1 METRFKPRA
10 PQVRCYKC
18 GLADIFA
25 LCHHCWR
32 PGCADHVVPA
42 PRWTARLL
50 GREGAGPGLAND
62 AAMHCKECGHAAAGR
77 ELALG
82 AAGVAAAA
90 AGLIAAFLTLAA
102 GLALVV
108 AGVLLAGGAYLTARR
123 RVARRRVGLP
133 LLLHPKVNDL
143 HVTERLGVD
152 ITLVPDGRYKTS
164 PRPVEGEISMNL
176 VFGRPDRARLDRYA
190 GRHAQGRDT
199 RFCAGCLMLLGRV
212 DIEPQPD
219 LPGPVRHLEGTTG
232 AYPVFQAEDAPA
244 SSPWHRVL
252 SYRLARQ
259 PTIKQ
264 GPVWVTPSLVPESDR
279 RALEL
284 DIQWVDLGPRDKRLT
299 LDVIDLIQLRYPV
312 TWGKVEIASRRAIQV
327 TTAEDYGGPEP
338 QRSVEWRQLVPT
350 EDERKARQLKL
361 MIRFEDQIER
371 EDQIS
376 GRLEAAMKGAL
387 SGLDGV
393 RLFSSLGRRRDD
405 WRGASIRTRVE
416 ADFELSLASIR
427 YQDVLIVPEREG
439 KEDDSDTDRFC
450 VIPDD
455 EMVIK
460 LTNALSDEN
469 YYVKRV
475 IEHPPRSGGRADHVQ
490 RYWDIA
496 GRRYEGVYPIDFHM
510 VVTGEEIHRGDIR
523 PVAGTTK
530 VRIVVQ
536 GAYTDNEMKKRIDQA
551 CNDLRGLTRKTLNGL
566 PSGRPGTSWSHS
578 AQAAS
583 GQEHNGADPSQV
595 GRRLLER
602 LGKLDEALLDGR
614 ISAEQYEDMKAR
626 AERELG
632 GWEA

>member
-1 METRFKPRA
+1 
-10 PQVRCYKC
+10 
-18 GLADIFA
+18 
-25 LCHHCWR
+25 
-32 PGCADHVVPA
+32 
-42 PRWTARLL
+42 
-50 GREGAGPGLAND
+50 
-62 AAMHCKECGHAAAGR
+62 MHCNECRHAEVGR
-77 ELALG
+77 ELTLG
-82 AAGVAAAA
+82 AAGVAAMA
-90 AGLIAAFLTLAA
+90 AGLIASFLTLTAR
-102 GLALVV
+102 LALLAVG
-108 AGVLLAGGAYLTARR
+108 ALLAGAAYLIARR
-123 RVARRRVGLP
+123 RAARLRRGLP

-143 HVTERLGVD
+143 RVTERLGVD
-152 ITLVPDGRYKTS
+152 ITLAQDGRYRTR
-164 PRPVEGEISMNL
+164 PRPVEGEISTNL
-176 VFGRPDRARLDRYA
+176 VFGRPDRARYDRHA
-190 GRHAQGRDT
+190 GRRGRGLDT
-199 RFCAGCLMLLGRV
+199 RFCAGCLMLRGRV

-219 LPGPVRHLEGTTG
+219 LPGPIRRLEGTTG
-232 AYPVFQAEDAPA
+232 AFPVFQAEDAPA
-244 SSPWHRVL
+244 SSPWRTVL

-259 PTIKQ
+259 PVIRQ

-299 LDVIDLIQLRYPV
+299 LDVIELVRLRYPV
-312 TWGKVEIASRRAIQV
+312 PWGKVEIASRRAIQSA
-327 TTAEDYGGPEP
+327 TGDDYGGPEP
-338 QRSVEWRQLVPT
+338 QRSVEWRHLVPT

-361 MIRFEDQIER
+361 MIRFEGQIKR

-376 GRLEAAMKGAL
+376 GRLEAAMKGGL
-387 SGLDGV
+387 SGLDTV
-393 RLFSSLGRRRDD
+393 RLFSSLGGRRHD

-416 ADFELSLASIR
+416 ADFALSLASIR

-439 KEDDSDTDRFC
+439 REDDSDTDRFC

-460 LTNALSDEN
+460 LTNVLSEEN

-475 IEHPPRSGGRADHVQ
+475 IENPPRSGAHANHVQ

-510 VVTGEEIHRGDIR
+510 VVTGEEIHRGDVR

-536 GAYTDNEMKKRIDQA
+536 GAYTDNEMKRRIDQA
-551 CNDLRGLTRKTLNGL
+551 GKDLRGLTKRTLNGL
-566 PSGRPGTSWSHS
+566 ASGRPETSWSAS
-578 AQAAS
+578 APAAS
-583 GQEHNGADPSQV
+583 RPEHNGTDPS
-595 GRRLLER
+595 RAETRLRAR

-632 GWEA
+632 DWEA

>member
-1 METRFKPRA
+1 
-10 PQVRCYKC
+10 
-18 GLADIFA
+18 
-25 LCHHCWR
+25 
-32 PGCADHVVPA
+32 
-42 PRWTARLL
+42 
-50 GREGAGPGLAND
+50 
-62 AAMHCKECGHAAAGR
+62 MHCKECGHAMPAG

-82 AAGVAAAA
+82 AAGVAAAT

-102 GLALVV
+102 RLTVV
-108 AGVLLAGGAYLTARR
+108 AVGVLLASGAYLTACRR
-123 RVARRRVGLP
+123 AARRRAALP

-143 HVTERLGVD
+143 RVTERLGVD
-152 ITLVPDGRYKTS
+152 ITLVPDGRYETR

-176 VFGRPDRARLDRYA
+176 VFGRPDRARLDRHA
-190 GRHAQGRDT
+190 GRRARGLDT
-199 RFCAGCLMLLGRV
+199 RFCAGCLMFRGRV
-212 DIEPQPD
+212 DIEPQSD
-219 LPGPVRHLEGTTG
+219 LPGSVRRLEGTTG

-244 SSPWHRVL
+244 SSPWHTVL

-259 PTIKQ
+259 PTIRQ

-312 TWGKVEIASRRAIQV
+312 TWGRVELASRRAIQV
-327 TTAEDYGGPEP
+327 ATAEDYGGPEP
-338 QRSVEWRQLVPT
+338 QRSVEWRQLVPNG
-350 EDERKARQLKL
+350 DERKARQVRL
-361 MIRFEDQIER
+361 MIRFEGQIER
-371 EDQIS
+371 KDQIS
-376 GRLEAAMKGAL
+376 GRLEASMKGTL

-393 RLFSSLGRRRDD
+393 RLFSSLGTRRRD

-416 ADFELSLASIR
+416 ANFELSLKSIR
-427 YQDVLIVPEREG
+427 YQDVLIVPQREG
-439 KEDDSDTDRFC
+439 KEDDRDTDRFC

-460 LTNALSDEN
+460 LTNVLSEEN

-475 IEHPPRSGGRADHVQ
+475 VEHPPRSGGRADHVQ

-510 VVTGEEIHRGDIR
+510 VVTGEEIHRGDVR

-536 GAYTDNEMKKRIDQA
+536 GAYTDDEMKERIDQA
-551 CNDLRGLTRKTLNGL
+551 CKDLRGLTRSTLNGL
-566 PSGRPGTSWSHS
+566 PSERPGTSWSDS
-578 AQAAS
+578 ATTAS
-583 GQEHNGADPSQV
+583 GPEQNGTGASRAGHP
-595 GRRLLER
+595 LMER

-614 ISAEQYEDMKAR
+614 ISAEQYDEMKAR

>member
-1 METRFKPRA
+1 M
-10 PQVRCYKC
+10 
-18 GLADIFA
+18 
-25 LCHHCWR
+25 
-32 PGCADHVVPA
+32 PA
-42 PRWTARLL
+42 
-50 GREGAGPGLAND
+50 
-62 AAMHCKECGHAAAGR
+62 R

-102 GLALVV
+102 RLTVV
-108 AGVLLAGGAYLTARR
+108 AVGVLLASGAYLTACRR
-123 RVARRRVGLP
+123 AARRRAGLP

-143 HVTERLGVD
+143 RVTERLGVD
-152 ITLVPDGRYKTS
+152 IILVPDGRYETR

-176 VFGRPDRARLDRYA
+176 VFGRPDRARLDRHA
-190 GRHAQGRDT
+190 GRRARGLDT
-199 RFCAGCLMLLGRV
+199 RFCAGCLMFRGRV
-212 DIEPQPD
+212 DIEPQSD
-219 LPGPVRHLEGTTG
+219 LPGSVRRLEGTTG
-232 AYPVFQAEDAPA
+232 AYPVFQAEDASA
-244 SSPWHRVL
+244 SSPWHTVL

-259 PTIKQ
+259 PTIRQ

-284 DIQWVDLGPRDKRLT
+284 DIQWVDLGPCDKRLT

-312 TWGKVEIASRRAIQV
+312 TWGKVELASRRAIQV
-327 TTAEDYGGPEP
+327 ATAEDYGGPEP
-338 QRSVEWRQLVPT
+338 QRSVEWRQLVPNG
-350 EDERKARQLKL
+350 DERKARQLKL
-361 MIRFEDQIER
+361 MIRFEGQIER

-376 GRLEAAMKGAL
+376 GRLEASMKGTL

-393 RLFSSLGRRRDD
+393 RLFSSLGTRRRD

-416 ADFELSLASIR
+416 ANFELSLKSIR
-427 YQDVLIVPEREG
+427 YQDVLIVPQREG
-439 KEDDSDTDRFC
+439 KEDDRDTDRFC

-460 LTNALSDEN
+460 LTNVLSEEN

-475 IEHPPRSGGRADHVQ
+475 VEHPPRSGGRADHVQ

-510 VVTGEEIHRGDIR
+510 VVTGEEIHRGDVR

-536 GAYTDNEMKKRIDQA
+536 GAYTDDEMKERIDQA
-551 CNDLRGLTRKTLNGL
+551 WKDLRGLTRNTLNGL
-566 PSGRPGTSWSHS
+566 PSERPGTSWSDS
-578 AQAAS
+578 APAAS
-583 GQEHNGADPSQV
+583 GPEQNGAGTSRA
-595 GRRLLER
+595 GHLLMER

-614 ISAEQYEDMKAR
+614 ISAEQYDEMKAR

>member
-1 METRFKPRA
+1 METGFKPRA

-18 GLADIFA
+18 GSADIFA

-42 PRWTARLL
+42 PRSNARLL
-50 GREGAGPGLAND
+50 GREGAGPGLEND
-62 AAMHCKECGHAAAGR
+62 AAMHCRECRHAVVGR

-90 AGLIAAFLTLAA
+90 AGLMGAFLTLGAR
-102 GLALVV
+102 LALVV
-108 AGVLLAGGAYLTARR
+108 VGVLLMGAAYLTARR
-123 RVARRRVGLP
+123 RAARLRAGLP

-143 HVTERLGVD
+143 RVTERLGVD
-152 ITLVPDGRYKTS
+152 IALIQDGRYETS

-190 GRHAQGRDT
+190 GRHGRGRDT
-199 RFCAGCLMLLGRV
+199 RFCAGCLLLRGRV

-219 LPGPVRHLEGTTG
+219 LSGPVRRLQGTTG

-244 SSPWHRVL
+244 SSPWHAVL
-252 SYRLARQ
+252 SYHLARQ
-259 PTIKQ
+259 PTIRH

-284 DIQWVDLGPRDKRLT
+284 DIQWVNLGSRDKRLT

-312 TWGKVEIASRRAIQV
+312 AWGKVEIASRRAIQV
-327 TTAEDYGGPEP
+327 AMAEDYGLPEP

-350 EDERKARQLKL
+350 DDERKARQLKL
-361 MIRFEDQIER
+361 MIRFEGQIEQ

-376 GRLEAAMKGAL
+376 GRLEATMRGAL

-416 ADFELSLASIR
+416 ADFALSLASIR
-427 YQDVLIVPEREG
+427 YQDVLIVPEREA
-439 KEDDSDTDRFC
+439 KDDDRDTDMFC

-460 LTNALSDEN
+460 LTNVLSEQN

-510 VVTGEEIHRGDIR
+510 VVIGEEIHRGDIR

-530 VRIVVQ
+530 VRIVVH
-536 GAYTDNEMKKRIDQA
+536 GAYTDEEMKKRIDQA
-551 CNDLRGLTRKTLNGL
+551 CKDLRELTRKTLNGL
-566 PSGRPGTSWSHS
+566 PSGRPRTSWSDS
-578 AQAAS
+578 APTAS
-583 GQEHNGADPSQV
+583 GHEHNGANSTRA
-595 GRRLLER
+595 GHRLLAR
-602 LGKLDEALLDGR
+602 LSKLDEALLDGR

-626 AERELG
+626 AEQELG

>member
-1 METRFKPRA
+1 
-10 PQVRCYKC
+10 
-18 GLADIFA
+18 
-25 LCHHCWR
+25 
-32 PGCADHVVPA
+32 
-42 PRWTARLL
+42 
-50 GREGAGPGLAND
+50 
-62 AAMHCKECGHAAAGR
+62 MHCKECGHAVVGR

-82 AAGVAAAA
+82 AAGIAIAA

-102 GLALVV
+102 RMTLVAV
-108 AGVLLAGGAYLTARR
+108 GVLLASGAYLTARHR
-123 RVARRRVGLP
+123 AARRRVGLP

-143 HVTERLGVD
+143 RVTERLGVD
-152 ITLVPDGRYKTS
+152 ITLVPDGRYQTR
-164 PRPVEGEISMNL
+164 PRLVEGEISMNL
-176 VFGRPDRARLDRYA
+176 VFGRPDRARLDRHA
-190 GRHAQGRDT
+190 GRHARGLDT
-199 RFCAGCLMLLGRV
+199 RFCAGCLMFRGRV

-219 LPGPVRHLEGTTG
+219 LPGPVRRLEGTTG

-244 SSPWHRVL
+244 SSPWHTVL

-259 PTIKQ
+259 PTIRQ

-312 TWGKVEIASRRAIQV
+312 TWGKVELASRRAIQV
-327 TTAEDYGGPEP
+327 ATADDYGGQEP

-350 EDERKARQLKL
+350 EDERKAWQLKL

-376 GRLEAAMKGAL
+376 GRLEASMKGAL

-393 RLFSSLGRRRDD
+393 RLFSSLGTRRRD

-416 ADFELSLASIR
+416 ADFELSLTSIR
-427 YQDVLIVPEREG
+427 YQDVLIVPQREG
-439 KEDDSDTDRFC
+439 KEDDRNTDRFR

-460 LTNALSDEN
+460 LTNVLSEEN

-475 IEHPPRSGGRADHVQ
+475 VEHPPRSGGRADHVQ

-510 VVTGEEIHRGDIR
+510 VVTGEEIHRGDVR

-536 GAYTDNEMKKRIDQA
+536 GAYTDDEMKERIDQA
-551 CNDLRGLTRKTLNGL
+551 CKDLRGLARNTLNGL
-566 PSGRPGTSWSHS
+566 PSGRPGTSWSDS
-578 AQAAS
+578 APAAS
-583 GQEHNGADPSQV
+583 GSQHNGADPSRA
-595 GRRLLER
+595 GRRLQER
-602 LGKLDEALLDGR
+602 LAKLDEALLDGR

-626 AERELG
+626 AEREIG